1 MRLWTFLRPFPYD
14 AQRYVLEVSLTL
26 SQTQARLFRGD
37 ELLSEQ
43 FHPYTAGPAT
53 FVFNLPSG
61 FASDVPDVLSDEV
74 SGAVFDRSHSDAG
87 EATEKV
93 PVQLMA
99 GFGDG
104 GSLAIA
110 VIKGGQPVY
119 ESHPGRSLHVD
130 RSSVQTVAPE
140 EAPDGL
146 SELSVEQMTQLSQ
159 RKWQR
164 NKYSIYADMALGALF
179 FIVGKVTEDLALAAL
194 IGAGAGLLLV
204 AVQRFVRVDLLGG
217 FAVFGTIMLVISAAF
232 SLALQDDYWVQMKGT
247 VLGLLTA
254 GLFMIDGLLRGG
266 AYFGARIER
275 YMPLP
280 LHHDR
285 IAIGMSLVGVVMALA
300 NYYVANQF
308 TEDFWLTWTTFLD
321 LPLSMAL
328 FYAVIFWARKHRAD
342 ESPHENR

>member
-1 MRLWTFLRPFPYD
+1 
-14 AQRYVLEVSLTL
+14 VSLTF
-26 SQTQARLFRGD
+26 SKTQARLFRD
-37 ELLSEQ
+37 EELLAEQ
-43 FHPYTAGPAT
+43 SHAYTEGPAT
-53 FVFNLPSG
+53 FVFNLPHGLISDLPDALSYEVLGVVSEGVHGDSG
-61 FASDVPDVLSDEV
+61 ESNQK
-74 SGAVFDRSHSDAG
+74 RSA
-87 EATEKV
+87 
-93 PVQLMA
+93 QLMA
-99 GFGDG
+99 GFDNG

-110 VIKGGQPVY
+110 VTEGGRTVY
-119 ESHPGRSLHVD
+119 ESHPGRSLQVD
-130 RSSVQTVAPE
+130 RSSVQTVASE
-140 EAPDGL
+140 EAPGG
-146 SELSVEQMTQLSQ
+146 LSVEQMTQLSQ

-204 AVQRFVRVDLLGG
+204 AAQRFVKVDLLGG
-217 FAVFGTIMLVISAAF
+217 FAVFGTIMLLISAAF

-254 GLFMIDGLLRGG
+254 SLFMIDGLLRRG

-285 IAIGMSLVGVVMALA
+285 IAIGMSLVGVVMAVA
-300 NYYVANQF
+300 NYYVANHF

-328 FYAVIFWARKHRAD
+328 FYAVIFWARKRSAD
-342 ESPHENR
+342 EPYHGS

>member
-14 AQRYVLEVSLTL
+14 AQRYVLEVSLTF
-26 SQTQARLFRGD
+26 SKTQARLFRD
-37 ELLSEQ
+37 EELLAEQ
-43 FHPYTAGPAT
+43 SHAYTEGPAT
-53 FVFNLPSG
+53 FVFNLPHG
-61 FASDVPDVLSDEV
+61 LTSDLPNPSDEV
-74 SGAVFDRSHSDAG
+74 LGAVSEGVHGDSGESNQKRSA
-87 EATEKV
+87 
-93 PVQLMA
+93 QLMA
-99 GFGDG
+99 AFDNG

-110 VIKGGQPVY
+110 VTEGGRAVY
-119 ESHPGRSLHVD
+119 ESHPGRSLQVD
-130 RSSVQTVAPE
+130 RSSVQTVASE
-140 EAPDGL
+140 EAPGG
-146 SELSVEQMTQLSQ
+146 LSVEQMTQLSQ

-204 AVQRFVRVDLLGG
+204 AAQRFVKVDLLGG
-217 FAVFGTIMLVISAAF
+217 FAVFGTIMLLISAAF

-254 GLFMIDGLLRGG
+254 SLFMIDGLLRRG

-285 IAIGMSLVGVVMALA
+285 IAIGMSLVGVVMAVA
-300 NYYVANQF
+300 NYYVANHF

-328 FYAVIFWARKHRAD
+328 FYAVIFWARKRSAD
-342 ESPHENR
+342 EPYHGS

>member
-14 AQRYVLEVSLTL
+14 AQRYVLEVSLTF
-26 SQTQARLFRGD
+26 SKTQARLFRD
-37 ELLSEQ
+37 EELLAEQ
-43 FHPYTAGPAT
+43 SHAYTEGPAT
-53 FVFNLPSG
+53 FVFNLPHG
-61 FASDVPDVLSDEV
+61 LISDLPDALSDEV
-74 SGAVFDRSHSDAG
+74 LGVVSEGVHGDSGESNQKRSA
-87 EATEKV
+87 
-93 PVQLMA
+93 QLMA
-99 GFGDG
+99 GFDNG

-110 VIKGGQPVY
+110 VTEGGRTVY
-119 ESHPGRSLHVD
+119 ESHPGRSLQVD
-130 RSSVQTVAPE
+130 RSSVQTVASE
-140 EAPDGL
+140 EAPGG
-146 SELSVEQMTQLSQ
+146 LSVEQMTQLSQ

-194 IGAGAGLLLV
+194 IGAAAGLLLV
-204 AVQRFVRVDLLGG
+204 AAQRFVKVDLLGG
-217 FAVFGTIMLVISAAF
+217 FAVFGTIMLLISAAF

-254 GLFMIDGLLRGG
+254 SLFMIDGLLRRG

-285 IAIGMSLVGVVMALA
+285 IAIGMSLVGVVMAVA
-300 NYYVANQF
+300 NYYVANHF

-328 FYAVIFWARKHRAD
+328 FYAVIFWARKRSAD
-342 ESPHENR
+342 EPYHGN

>member
-14 AQRYVLEVSLTL
+14 AQRYVLEVSLTF
-26 SQTQARLFRGD
+26 SKTQARLFRD
-37 ELLSEQ
+37 EELLAEQ
-43 FHPYTAGPAT
+43 SHAYTEGPAT
-53 FVFNLPSG
+53 FVFNLPHG
-61 FASDVPDVLSDEV
+61 LTSDLPNPSDEV
-74 SGAVFDRSHSDAG
+74 LGAVSEGVHGDSGESNQKRSA
-87 EATEKV
+87 
-93 PVQLMA
+93 QLMA
-99 GFGDG
+99 GFDNG

-110 VIKGGQPVY
+110 VTEGGRAVY
-119 ESHPGRSLHVD
+119 ESHPGRSLQVD
-130 RSSVQTVAPE
+130 RSSVQTVASE
-140 EAPDGL
+140 DAPGG
-146 SELSVEQMTQLSQ
+146 LSVEQMTQLSQ

-204 AVQRFVRVDLLGG
+204 AAQRFVKVDLLGG
-217 FAVFGTIMLVISAAF
+217 FAVFGTIMLLISAAF

-254 GLFMIDGLLRGG
+254 SLFMIDGLLRRG

-328 FYAVIFWARKHRAD
+328 FYAVIFWARKRSAD
-342 ESPHENR
+342 EPYHGS

>member
-14 AQRYVLEVSLTL
+14 AQRYVLEVSLTF
-26 SQTQARLFRGD
+26 SKTKARLFRD
-37 ELLSEQ
+37 EELLAEQ
-43 FHPYTAGPAT
+43 SHAYTEGPAT
-53 FVFNLPSG
+53 FVFNLPHG
-61 FASDVPDVLSDEV
+61 LISDLPDALSDEV
-74 SGAVFDRSHSDAG
+74 LGVVSEGVHGDSGESNQKRSA
-87 EATEKV
+87 
-93 PVQLMA
+93 QLMA
-99 GFGDG
+99 GFDNG

-110 VIKGGQPVY
+110 VTEGGRTVY
-119 ESHPGRSLHVD
+119 ESHPGRSLQVD
-130 RSSVQTVAPE
+130 RSSVQTVASE
-140 EAPDGL
+140 EAPGG
-146 SELSVEQMTQLSQ
+146 LSVEQMTQLSQ

-204 AVQRFVRVDLLGG
+204 AAQRFVKVDLLGG
-217 FAVFGTIMLVISAAF
+217 FAVFGTIMLLISAAF

-254 GLFMIDGLLRGG
+254 SLFMIDGLLRRG

-285 IAIGMSLVGVVMALA
+285 IAIGMSLVGVVMAVA
-300 NYYVANQF
+300 NYYVANHF

-328 FYAVIFWARKHRAD
+328 FYAVIFWARKRSAD
-342 ESPHENR
+342 EPYHGS

>member
-1 MRLWTFLRPFPYD
+1 MRLWTFLRPFPYN
-14 AQRYVLEVSLTL
+14 AQRYVLEVSLTF
-26 SQTQARLFRGD
+26 SKTQARLFRD
-37 ELLSEQ
+37 EELLAEQ
-43 FHPYTAGPAT
+43 SHAYTEGPAT
-53 FVFNLPSG
+53 FVFNLPHG
-61 FASDVPDVLSDEV
+61 LTSDLPNPSDEV
-74 SGAVFDRSHSDAG
+74 LGAVSEGVHGDSGESNQKRSA
-87 EATEKV
+87 
-93 PVQLMA
+93 QLMA
-99 GFGDG
+99 GFDNG

-110 VIKGGQPVY
+110 VTEGGRTVY
-119 ESHPGRSLHVD
+119 ESHPGRSLQVD
-130 RSSVQTVAPE
+130 RSSVQTVASE
-140 EAPDGL
+140 EAPGG
-146 SELSVEQMTQLSQ
+146 LSVEQMTQLSQ

-204 AVQRFVRVDLLGG
+204 AAQRFVKVDLLGG
-217 FAVFGTIMLVISAAF
+217 FAVFGTIMLLISAAF

-254 GLFMIDGLLRGG
+254 SLFMIDGLLRRG

-285 IAIGMSLVGVVMALA
+285 IAIGMSLVGVVMAVA
-300 NYYVANQF
+300 NYYVANHF

-328 FYAVIFWARKHRAD
+328 FYAVIFWARKRSAD
-342 ESPHENR
+342 EPYHGN